1 MNKRSFNR
9 HDLNTACLTRRASLL
24 SLGYAMAALSLSGCA
39 QSQRSGLTAGEVAD
53 ADQNKAARAVTYGIE
68 VSLDTDDNRME
79 QAVVMNINNGCDK
92 DLDAVFLRY
101 YPYGYVP
108 YLVQEQPEANE
119 GKSAAIISV
128 TREGSTDEL
137 PYECAAD
144 DNTVIKVD
152 LSNSPLKAGESL
164 ALRVS
169 AWTDLPIG
177 KNRFGTAVFDEGKLF
192 SLTFCFPYLEYMKS
206 GEWFLDPASFVFEN
220 RNPELADYH
229 VTVEAP
235 DSFTVVGPGTVQRDG
250 TLTTIDA
257 KDLRDLA
264 VFASDCMGVD
274 TFEVQGISIDNCYLR
289 VGDVENYR
297 MLSKQYLTD
306 AFDGFI
312 ELVGP
317 YHRDRFTLVE
327 GCSNMEFSGIA
338 IVNGDFFYDGEVEG
352 YQDRFAHLVHEVGH
366 QWFYDA
372 VGNHE
377 YREGWIDE
385 GFTTYLTDFEI
396 ACRDCES
403 LRMLSELYPEGNA
416 LEESIAKHEM
426 ERAGLAGDLV
436 GRDHYYLNS
445 LEDKES
451 IVTVMGIEREFLFP
465 GQLPDHFYPTLFLAQ
480 LKEAMG
486 DEGFFGFVRDV
497 YETYLERIADTEGIK
512 RMLLEHDDSEKVNEL
527 ASFYLLTD
535 E

>member
-1 MNKRSFNR
+1 M
-9 HDLNTACLTRRASLL
+9 
-24 SLGYAMAALSLSGCA
+24 
-39 QSQRSGLTAGEVAD
+39 
-53 ADQNKAARAVTYGIE
+53 
-68 VSLDTDDNRME
+68 
-79 QAVVMNINNGCDK
+79 
-92 DLDAVFLRY
+92 
-101 YPYGYVP
+101 
-108 YLVQEQPEANE
+108 
-119 GKSAAIISV
+119 
-128 TREGSTDEL
+128 
-137 PYECAAD
+137 
-144 DNTVIKVD
+144 
-152 LSNSPLKAGESL
+152 
-164 ALRVS
+164 
-169 AWTDLPIG
+169 
-177 KNRFGTAVFDEGKLF
+177 
-192 SLTFCFPYLEYMKS
+192 
-206 GEWFLDPASFVFEN
+206 
-220 RNPELADYH
+220 
-229 VTVEAP
+229 TVEAP
-235 DSFTVVGPGTVQRDG
+235 DAFTVVGPGTVQHDG

-257 KDLRDLA
+257 KDLWSLA
-264 VFASDCMGVD
+264 VFASDYMGVD

-297 MLSKQYLTD
+297 TLSKQFLTD

-317 YHRDRFTLVE
+317 YHRDYFTLVE
-327 GCSNMEFSGIA
+327 GRSNMEFSGIA

-352 YQDRFAHLVHEVGH
+352 YQDRFGHLVHEVGH
-366 QWFYDA
+366 QWIYDA

-416 LEESIAKHEM
+416 LEQSIAKHEM
-426 ERAGLAGDLV
+426 ERKGLEGDLV

-451 IVTVMGIEREFLFP
+451 IATVMGLERELMFP

-480 LKEAMG
+480 LKEAVG
-486 DEGFFGFVRDV
+486 DEGFYAFVRDV
-497 YETYLERIADTEGIK
+497 YETYRSRIADTEGIK
-512 RMLLEHDDSEKVNEL
+512 RLLLEHDDSERVKEL